1 MPMQASNTTYN
12 KKLVYFI
19 CAVAATGGLLFGFD
33 TGVISGALLF
43 IRDEWTLTSG
53 QQEWLTSS
61 VLLGAMLGAA
71 FSGNLTDR
79 LGRKTIII
87 IAAVI
92 FSLGAIETSMA
103 PNITWLIAG
112 RIVIGLA
119 IGIASYVVP
128 LYISEISPAR
138 IRGALVSLNQLL
150 ITVGILVSYLT
161 DMAFADTANGWR
173 WMFLV
178 GLFPALILFIGMFM
192 LPETPRWLY
201 FKGNQDKALKILSK
215 IEDPALINGSVSKME
230 EDLQLEKKTKSTW
243 SDLLKPK
250 YRLILV
256 IGIILMFVM
265 QATGIGTIIYY
276 APLIFEISGFGSNE
290 ASIGIT
296 IYVGIVN
303 VLFTII
309 SISLIDRLGRKVL
322 YNIGLGGMIVAL
334 VALGVVFCFQAFL
347 GETLKWFAVGG
358 LLVYVAFFAVSLGPI
373 GWLMIS
379 EIYPLNIRGR
389 AMSVSGLANW
399 LSNGVV
405 AFTFLK
411 MSRLLT
417 LPGKE
422 VILNDGSRVSN
433 PAGVF
438 FVYAVIGISGLFFAY
453 FFLPETKGKTLEQIE
468 VLMTH
473 SSPERI

>member
-1 MPMQASNTTYN
+1 MPFSNTPHN
-12 KKLVYFI
+12 KRLVYFI
-19 CAVAATGGLLFGFD
+19 SAVAATGGLLFGFD

-43 IRDEWTLTSG
+43 VRDEWTLTSG

-71 FSGNLTDR
+71 FSGSLTDR

-92 FSLGAIETSMA
+92 FSLGAVETSMA

-112 RIVIGLA
+112 RIIIGSA

-138 IRGALVSLNQLL
+138 VRGGLVSLNQLL
-150 ITVGILVSYLT
+150 ITIGILVSYLT
-161 DMAFADTANGWR
+161 DMAFANTENGWR

-201 FKGNQDKALKILSK
+201 FNGNQEKALKILSK
-215 IEDPALINGSVSKME
+215 IENPALIKGSVSKME
-230 EDLQLEKKTKSTW
+230 EDLQQEKRVKSKW

-250 YRLILV
+250 YRFILF
-256 IGIILMFVM
+256 IGIFLMFVM

-276 APLIFEISGFGSNE
+276 APLIFEISGFGSNQ
-290 ASIGIT
+290 ASIGVT

-303 VLFTII
+303 VLFTIV
-309 SISLIDRLGRKVL
+309 SISLIDRVGRKVL
-322 YNIGLGGMIVAL
+322 YNLGLGGMIISL
-334 VALGVVFCFQAFL
+334 VALGVVFAYQAFL

-389 AMSVSGLANW
+389 AMSISGLANW
-399 LSNGVV
+399 LCNGIV

-411 MSRLLT
+411 LSRLLT

-422 VILNDGSRVSN
+422 VILKDGTRVSN

-438 FVYAVIGISGLFFAY
+438 FVYALIGISGLIFAY
-453 FFLPETKGKTLEQIE
+453 YFLPETKGKTLEQIE
-468 VLMTH
+468 ESWKKV
-473 SSPERI
+473 